1 MGDLHL
7 VLPAKSLSNL
17 DAVIVIMVTRR
28 IDDVLL
34 KHGGQLHVLPL
45 PVHLK
50 KVEGI
55 IHSLHRDFLTPRAF
69 LCGTPPSCLKV
80 ING

>member
-1 MGDLHL
+1 MGYLHL
-7 VLPAKSLSNL
+7 VFPAKSLSNL
-17 DAVIVIMVTRR
+17 DAVILIMVTRR

-55 IHSLHRDFLTPRAF
+55 IHSLRLSDSQSFF
-69 LCGTPPSCLKV
+69 VWDPSFMLKSYKWMR
-80 ING
+80 